1 MRECAVPEED
11 EAGRRWI
18 VEPPEPGAISLHIAV
33 GEDTELTEE
42 QEAAIGALLGS
53 LEARDPEVM
62 AHAPCVPQCPD
73 VSFCNLSCQKVR
85 CGWLNCVLTKR
96 GVAGQSSEPWN
107 IVGAM
112 SPRLQ

>member
-1 MRECAVPEED
+1 MPDED

-18 VEPPEPGAISLHIAV
+18 VEPPEPGSISLHIAV

-53 LEARDPEVM
+53 LEARDPDVM
-62 AHAPCVPQCPD
+62 AFAGCTQCPD
-73 VSFCNLSCQKVR
+73 VSWCNLSCQKVR

-96 GVAGQSSEPWN
+96 GVAAQTTESWN
-107 IVGAM
+107 LMGSL